1 MYNIS
6 VCGVCDVV
14 ILDPSVTLCPICKKA
29 VEVREVAPNTV
40 IGSQQGTLL
49 IVEPEGQSPVA

>member
-14 ILDPSVTLCPICKKA
+14 ILEPSATLCPICRKA
-29 VEVREVAPNTV
+29 VEVREVEPNTV

-49 IVEPEGQSPVA
+49 IVEPKESSKSV